1 MLADAMAAP
10 AGVLQ
15 RSALVGIPLALVV
28 LIFVTPGLLVRP
40 GETQAT
46 DIPSLI
52 ARIMGNPWNDTVNE
66 SAVFYVRSA
75 LGLPL
80 YENITFNVTGIDTQ
94 ADMSKSCGGAGA
106 WENATWTCGDSRVPS
121 VWLKL
126 PVVDEGA
133 VNVTA
138 MTEHGSTRFWYNAT
152 FEFEWAGPNLWVIRV
167 TPEGD
172 ENSFDSATQF
182 TTDMQREEN
191 P

>member
-1 MLADAMAAP
+1 MAAP

-28 LIFVTPGLLVRP
+28 LVFVTPGLLVAP
-40 GETQAT
+40 G
-46 DIPSLI
+46 
-52 ARIMGNPWNDTVNE
+52 GW
-66 SAVFYVRSA
+66 
-75 LGLPL
+75 
-80 YENITFNVTGIDTQ
+80 
-94 ADMSKSCGGAGA
+94 
-106 WENATWTCGDSRVPS
+106 RVPA

-152 FEFEWAGPNLWVIRV
+152 FEFAWAGPKLWVIRV

-172 ENSFDSATQF
+172 ENSFDSTTQF